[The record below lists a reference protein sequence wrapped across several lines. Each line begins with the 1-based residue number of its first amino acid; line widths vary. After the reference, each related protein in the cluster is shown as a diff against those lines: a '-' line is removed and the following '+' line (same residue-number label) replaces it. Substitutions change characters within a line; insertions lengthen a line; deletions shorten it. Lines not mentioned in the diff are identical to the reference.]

1 MKISLKEFI
10 EGKDKK
16 LHIKKNLKEL
26 SIENIELVKPI
37 EISLQLFK
45 VDDDINGNIEI
56 TFEYTEECSRCLK
69 KYTNEIKDK
78 VEVFIT
84 SSKDEF
90 NADSIDYYNL
100 LLEKDEINVEDL
112 VKEIFNINR
121 PLKPLCSTKCKGLC
135 PKCGANLNEEDCNCK
150 KEKIDPRLGKLKELL
165 DKEV

>member
-16 LHIKKNLKEL
+16 LNIKKNLEKL
-26 SIENIELVKPI
+26 TIENIEFVNPI
-37 EISLQLFK
+37 EISLELFK
-45 VDDDINGNIEI
+45 VDDDISGKIEI
-56 TFEYTEECSRCLK
+56 SFEYTEECSRCLA

-84 SSKDEF
+84 SSEDDF
-90 NADSIDYYNL
+90 NNDSIDYYNL
-100 LLEKDEINVEDL
+100 LLKKDEIDIESL

-121 PLKPLCSTKCKGLC
+121 PLKPLCSIKCEGLC
-135 PKCGANLNEEDCNCK
+135 PKCGANLNEEDCSCK
-150 KEKIDPRLGKLKELL
+150 DEKIDPRMGKLKELL